1 MAVRESTQR
10 RQQTADAMEAAALE
24 LFSIR
29 GYHEVTI
36 EQIAAAVGVH
46 ERTVLRY
53 FRSKEDILMA
63 LPRRA
68 GQAIC
73 DEVARRPPEESPI
86 EAMCQAVTL
95 AAVPSPNDN
104 YPSVLWARA
113 VTTYPE
119 AFIAVTAEQMHAM
132 SAAIATRLQPA
143 VSADVA
149 RAVASAIAGA
159 VHGIWREWI
168 DGGAR
173 EPFA

>member
-24 LFSIR
+24 LFSVR

-68 GQAIC
+68 GHEIC
-73 DEVARRPPEESPI
+73 EELVRRPPEESPI
-86 EAMCQAVTL
+86 EAMCQAVT
-95 AAVPSPNDN
+95 
-104 YPSVLWARA
+104 
-113 VTTYPE
+113 
-119 AFIAVTAEQMHAM
+119 
-132 SAAIATRLQPA
+132 IATLPNP
-143 VSADVA
+143 S
-149 RAVASAIAGA
+149 
-159 VHGIWREWI
+159 HN
-168 DGGAR
+168 
-173 EPFA
+173 